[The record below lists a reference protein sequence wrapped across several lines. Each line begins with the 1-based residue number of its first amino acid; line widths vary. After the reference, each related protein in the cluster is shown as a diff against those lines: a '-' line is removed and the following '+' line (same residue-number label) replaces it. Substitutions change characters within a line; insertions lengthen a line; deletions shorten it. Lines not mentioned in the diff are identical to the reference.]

1 MKKFKTMRSSETR
14 ENSEAMEKDIMAIS
28 IPTKPI
34 KLEKRSNGRH
44 NQICKRLPEVI
55 VQVSSVSI
63 STVVVVE

>member
-34 KLEKRSNGRH
+34 KLEKKGNGRH
-44 NQICKRLPEVI
+44 NQICNRLPEGT
-55 VQVSSVSI
+55 VQAFNVSI
-63 STVVVVE
+63 STVVVQ